1 MASIYDRRR
10 VSMQDLGTAPSV
22 PKSFP
27 APRVAGLVYD
37 LLLSAVVAFTC
48 CCAVALQCGENLVEE
63 RASFV

>member
-1 MASIYDRRR
+1 
-10 VSMQDLGTAPSV
+10 MQDLGTAPSV